1 MTRKSRTDLK
11 RYFQTGNTPTQ
22 EQFAD
27 LIDSCLVLEEDG
39 VRIDGNANITINN
52 ESSTPKLEVSG
63 KVVAAEFQGSGQ
75 DITNLNPKN
84 FQELITSDQIQSLD
98 ATKLQ
103 GAIAPENIA
112 GLNAKQIISG
122 TFSPDRIP
130 EFGAEKIISGTLN
143 VEQIPN
149 LPASKLIGK
158 LSTEQIPDIQLGDYD
173 SLKFYL
179 DKPNING
186 EETVTITWSS
196 QLVDKVILEYVFE
209 NEILREEW
217 NNNLDQEKTY
227 QLKPYQTNTYILTTY
242 KEDVVQEQKQFTV
255 QVIPNKF
262 QYLKKLYDE
271 GVELSSALD
280 SCVKRYRLLPFTKES
295 IDRLIDAV
303 KRTQYSETD
312 ALTFLQKWSESKISE
327 PEADTKRKSI
337 LVEVNYKEYGIR
349 ELNRTNAT
357 AIAHLPNIDYNG
369 SPLIFIP
376 KEEQHPVE
384 KWFNKGFLFIASF
397 NENNGQLIEQKS
409 FESERHFGISLR
421 DYTEEDKKR
430 DIDFEKYIKSIK
442 DGSLIAV
449 ASTELGYFHSRS
461 LSDYE
466 KLLRDCGSQVKFSKF
481 LSLPS
486 WKGGGAYLSLFYKG
500 KPESYK
506 EKFYETD
513 LSTTRE
519 PGNPHLL
526 TKISEEIKVIAQ

>member
-1 MTRKSRTDLK
+1 MIRKSRTDLK

-27 LIDSCLVLEEDG
+27 LIDSCLMLEEDG

-52 ESSTPKLEVSG
+52 ESSTAKLEVSG

-112 GLNAKQIISG
+112 GL
-122 TFSPDRIP
+122 
-130 EFGAEKIISGTLN
+130 
-143 VEQIPN
+143 
-149 LPASKLIGK
+149 KL
-158 LSTEQIPDIQLGDYD
+158 
-173 SLKFYL
+173 YL

-186 EETVTITWSS
+186 EETVTLTWSS
-196 QLVDKVILEYVFE
+196 HLVDKVILEYVFE

-227 QLKPYQTNTYILTTY
+227 QLKPYQTNTYVLTTY
-242 KEDVVQEQKQFTV
+242 KEDIVQGQKQFTV
-255 QVIPNKF
+255 QVIPNEF

-271 GVELSSALD
+271 GIELSSALD

-303 KRTQYSETD
+303 QRTQYSETD
-312 ALTFLQKWSESKISE
+312 ALTLLQKWSESKISK
-327 PEADTKRKSI
+327 PEADTKGKST
-337 LVEVNYKEYGIR
+337 LVEVNYKKYGMR
-349 ELNRTNAT
+349 ELDGTDT
-357 AIAHLPNIDYNG
+357 ICQMLLPNIDYNG

-376 KEEQHPVE
+376 KEEQDAFK
-384 KWFNKGFLFIASF
+384 KWSNKGFLFIASF

-409 FESERHFGISLR
+409 FESERHFGRTIR

-430 DIDFEKYIKSIK
+430 DVDFENYIKSIK

-461 LSDYE
+461 LSNYE
-466 KLLRDCGSQVKFSKF
+466 KLLRDCGSQVKFSRF
-481 LSLPS
+481 LSLPPGG
-486 WKGGGAYLSLFYKG
+486 GGGAYLSLFYKG

-506 EKFYETD
+506 EKSYEKN
-513 LSTTRE
+513 RAIHQAE
-519 PGNPHLL
+519 PGNPYLIIN
-526 TKISEEIKVIAQ
+526 ISEEIKVIAEESGVNGSVTSFK